1 VGADQQ
7 EQNLMTTANAQ
18 PTGWTAL
25 PPQQPLLTRSPGAIL
40 ASVTF
45 AILGLTFASVGIF
58 GELLAHVVQI
68 RLTGLG
74 INFDPRIVST
84 IGDYGWLLVV
94 AGSIQAVASL
104 GLLFRSR
111 VGRAFGVVVAAAGVI
126 FSAAAGIL
134 TIIRW
139 DSFPAATN
147 VSGMEPNEVA
157 LLAALVIGFTYIVA
171 LAALLVRPRSA

>member
-1 VGADQQ
+1 
-7 EQNLMTTANAQ
+7 MTTANAQ
-18 PTGWTAL
+18 PTGWTDLA
-25 PPQQPLLTRSPGAIL
+25 PQQPLLTRSPGAVL

-45 AILGLTFASVGIF
+45 AILGLTLVSVGIL
-58 GELLAHVVQI
+58 GEALAHVVQI

-74 INFDPRIVST
+74 IDFDPRIAST

-94 AGSIQAVASL
+94 AGSINAAASV

-111 VGRAFGVVVAAAGVI
+111 AGRAFGVIVAAAGVLA
-126 FSAAAGIL
+126 SAAAGIL

-157 LLAALVIGFTYIVA
+157 LSAALVSGFAYVLA
-171 LAALLVRPRSA
+171 LAALLVRPRSS